1 MIRISQLKLPIT
13 HTKAQLEKKI
23 AKTLKNPGNS
33 FTYEIRKQSL
43 DCRHKND
50 KIFVYTV
57 DVTIRDEQ
65 KLAKKVNN
73 NNIMLIKEKPY
84 EFPSPGETP
93 LLHSPVIVGSGPAGL
108 SAAINA
114 KIRNKN
120 IIVFGTESL
129 SNKLIKAPSIDNYL
143 GFYEISGE
151 ELREKFQDHLDKM
164 EIEITYKK
172 INNIYAMGDYF
183 ALMSGDDMY
192 EATTVILATGVEYGK
207 PIKGEEE
214 FLGKGVGYCATC
226 DAPLYKD
233 KKVAIIGYNKESK
246 EEANF
251 LNEIASKTYF
261 IPMYKNDSLM
271 RESNELDNSIEVIND
286 RPVQIKGENL
296 VNKVS
301 FKEKEIDVD
310 GVFVIKDSAS
320 PKSLV
325 PGIETEGPHIKVD
338 INMQT
343 SITGCFAAG
352 DCAGK
357 PYSYIKSAGQG
368 QIAAINAVSYLDKLR
383 IEQKNKK

>member
-1 MIRISQLKLPIT
+1 MVIKMRYD
-13 HTKAQLEKKI
+13 I
-23 AKTLKNPGNS
+23 A
-33 FTYEIRKQSL
+33 
-43 DCRHKND
+43 
-50 KIFVYTV
+50 
-57 DVTIRDEQ
+57 
-65 KLAKKVNN
+65 
-73 NNIMLIKEKPY
+73 
-84 EFPSPGETP
+84 
-93 LLHSPVIVGSGPAGL
+93 IVGSGPAGL

-120 IIVFGTESL
+120 IIVFGNENL
-129 SNKLIKAPSIDNYL
+129 SNKLVKAPEINNYL
-143 GFYEISGE
+143 GFPEISGE
-151 ELREKFQDHLDKM
+151 ELKDKFKEHIDNM
-164 EIEITYKK
+164 GIEISNHK
-172 INNIYAMGDYF
+172 ITNIYAMGDYF
-183 ALMSGDDMY
+183 ALMSGQNMF
-192 EATTVILATGVEYGK
+192 EATTVILATGVQYGK

-214 FLGKGVGYCATC
+214 YLGRGVGYCATC

-233 KKVAIIGYNKESK
+233 KKVAIIGYNKEAK

>member
-1 MIRISQLKLPIT
+1 MRYD
-13 HTKAQLEKKI
+13 I
-23 AKTLKNPGNS
+23 A
-33 FTYEIRKQSL
+33 
-43 DCRHKND
+43 
-50 KIFVYTV
+50 
-57 DVTIRDEQ
+57 
-65 KLAKKVNN
+65 
-73 NNIMLIKEKPY
+73 
-84 EFPSPGETP
+84 
-93 LLHSPVIVGSGPAGL
+93 IVGSGPAGL

-120 IIVFGTESL
+120 VIVFGNKNL
-129 SNKLIKAPSIDNYL
+129 SNKLTKAPSIDNYL

-151 ELREKFQDHLDKM
+151 DLKDKFADHIDKLG
-164 EIEITYKK
+164 IEIVENR
-172 INNIYAMGDYF
+172 INNVYSMGDYF
-183 ALMSGDDMY
+183 ALMSGDSMF

-214 FLGKGVGYCATC
+214 FLGRGVGYCATC

-233 KKVAIIGYNKESK
+233 KKVAIIGYNHEST

-261 IPMYKNDSLM
+261 IPMFKGEQLM
-271 RESNELDNSIEVIND
+271 KDNGLDNTIEVIND
-286 RPVQIKGENL
+286 RPIQIQGEKL

-325 PGIETEGPHIKVD
+325 PGIETDGPHIKVD

-343 SITGCFAAG
+343 SIKGCFAAG

>member
-1 MIRISQLKLPIT
+1 
-13 HTKAQLEKKI
+13 
-23 AKTLKNPGNS
+23 
-33 FTYEIRKQSL
+33 
-43 DCRHKND
+43 
-50 KIFVYTV
+50 
-57 DVTIRDEQ
+57 
-65 KLAKKVNN
+65 
-73 NNIMLIKEKPY
+73 
-84 EFPSPGETP
+84 
-93 LLHSPVIVGSGPAGL
+93 
-108 SAAINA
+108 
-114 KIRNKN
+114 
-120 IIVFGTESL
+120 
-129 SNKLIKAPSIDNYL
+129 
-143 GFYEISGE
+143 
-151 ELREKFQDHLDKM
+151 
-164 EIEITYKK
+164 
-172 INNIYAMGDYF
+172 MGDYF

-233 KKVAIIGYNKESK
+233 KKVAIIGYNKESQ

-271 RESNELDNSIEVIND
+271 RSSHELDSNIEIIND
-286 RPVQIKGENL
+286 RPVQIKGETL

-325 PGIETEGPHIKVD
+325 PGIETDGPHIKVD

-343 SITGCFAAG
+343 SIKGCFAAG

-368 QIAAINAVSYLDKLR
+368 QIAAINAVSYLDRLR
-383 IEQKNKK
+383 IAQKNKQ